1 VEAVEGFTQAITL
14 LNQGRVDVVIN
25 DSIAVYAYLAETNDQ
40 SVKIA
45 AQIGEKS
52 EQGFAARKNSGLLPE
67 LNKALDDLRA
77 DGTLANI
84 SQKYLKANASGAPA
98 PTEAPPA
105 PRSMWQLIFDNLWP
119 LAKAAITK
127 TIPLTIISFAIGLV
141 IALAVALARLSSNVV
156 LSNIARFYI
165 SIIRGTPLLAQ
176 LFIVFFALPEF
187 GVKIDPFPAAIIA
200 FSLNV
205 GGYAAEIIRSA
216 IQSIPKV
223 SGRRP
228 RRSA

>member
-1 VEAVEGFTQAITL
+1 
-14 LNQGRVDVVIN
+14 
-25 DSIAVYAYLAETNDQ
+25 
-40 SVKIA
+40 
-45 AQIGEKS
+45 
-52 EQGFAARKNSGLLPE
+52 
-67 LNKALDDLRA
+67 
-77 DGTLANI
+77 LANI

-105 PRSMWQLIFDNLWP
+105 PRSTWQLILDNLWP

-127 TIPLTIISFAIGLV
+127 TIPLTIINFAI
-141 IALAVALARLSSNVV
+141 AVALARLSSNVV